1 MSSGEG
7 WWDRRAAKLT
17 WRRSSRTPGGRS
29 MTSYRSMT
37 ICGKFRRPR
46 SKNCAGPRRWNW
58 RKWRVV
64 KGEDLTEQ
72 CVCTRNPS
80 RESKRKYMPVVAPR
94 LKAIDLERINFQ
106 VMRRTHASF
115 MRELKVDPKVVA
127 DQLGHSVDA
136 NLNVYSKTALSLRK
150 EALDVFER
158 VLEQSDSAESPSRM
172 M

>member
-1 MSSGEG
+1 
-7 WWDRRAAKLT
+7 
-17 WRRSSRTPGGRS
+17 
-29 MTSYRSMT
+29 
-37 ICGKFRRPR
+37 
-46 SKNCAGPRRWNW
+46 
-58 RKWRVV
+58 
-64 KGEDLTEQ
+64 
-72 CVCTRNPS
+72 
-80 RESKRKYMPVVAPR
+80 MPVVAPR

-127 DQLGHSVDA
+127 DQLGRSVDV